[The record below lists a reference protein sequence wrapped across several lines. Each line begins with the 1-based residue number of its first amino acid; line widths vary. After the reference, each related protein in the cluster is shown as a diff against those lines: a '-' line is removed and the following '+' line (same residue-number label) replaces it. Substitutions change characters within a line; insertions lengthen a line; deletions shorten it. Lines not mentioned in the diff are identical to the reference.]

1 MANYHCTINPPSASI
16 SAKNH
21 AAYIERDGKY
31 ETRKDF
37 ERSESGNMPKWAE
50 HDSSLFWEAADRF
63 ERANGRTYR
72 EIEVSLPRELSEAQR
87 VELVRDF
94 VGQVLGDKHPY
105 TWAIHNPPARD
116 GGEQPHAHIMFS
128 ERINDGR
135 DPELFFKRVNHQYP
149 EKGGAGK
156 NRYFNSKEFVLH
168 TRELWARVQNQH
180 LEKAGLTL
188 RVDHRSYKEQGAGL
202 EPTRK
207 LGRADYLEKQG
218 QATEIGSAN
227 REIMRRNG
235 DRIIAAPGIA
245 IENLTRHQSTFTKR
259 DLERYLMRNTDGADQ
274 FQVASLRVLGSPS
287 IIALQDGKEM
297 RYSSRELYEA
307 EGRVLRRSE
316 ALGRSESA
324 APPAS
329 AIAQASHGRS
339 FNADQA
345 AAFAVLTGRQ
355 QLAAVNGSAG
365 TGKSYM
371 LSAVREAYER
381 DGFKVYGAA
390 LQGVTADNLRRDAG
404 ISSSTL
410 HSLLGRLDQGQIQLD
425 RKSVIVV
432 DEAGMVGSRQYDRLL
447 EHVEKSGANLRLVGD
462 VMQLHAVD
470 AGNAFRHMLGRA
482 PVAEMREVQRQR
494 QDWQRSATERLAKHD
509 VGSALDAYGARGKVA
524 EFSTQDD
531 AKRALLEKMVSDKR
545 EFQGGS
551 QIILAYT
558 NHDRRDLNLMV
569 RELRQAG
576 GEIGRDHYFST
587 AGGEIALGAGDRLM
601 FLKNEYGD
609 LDVRNG
615 TLGTVSQVQDGR
627 LSVRLDSG
635 REVAFSPSTYKDFD
649 YGYATTIH
657 KSQGVTVDRAYLLA
671 SKQMRAESTYVGMS
685 RHREDLQVVYS
696 QEHFADREA
705 LSSQLAKPEFKD
717 FSAIYQERYTEVDMG
732 AARQDRYSWMLPE
745 DAEKFRR
752 ADEQHKERME
762 TERFHREGRL
772 SPKEEAFLREVSQQQ
787 IARAQEEREQDRAH
801 AQGRMTPKEEALW
814 RESNENAKYHEA
826 LAKEV
831 WQQNLRHMQEE
842 KAEKA
847 RELRGQEHPDR
858 ARAAKAMENGAE
870 VTNPYLRGRLGLG
883 EGSGKDRYSWMRPED
898 AEKFR
903 RWDEQH
909 KERMEMERYHREG
922 RLSPKEEEF
931 LRRSDQEWAARE
943 QRLQEQERAH
953 AQGKLTPQEEA
964 FFRASDERQKY
975 KEELGKEVWQQ
986 YLRHLHEEQAERGHE
1001 LQSREAKGHEQPG
1014 REQAGQ
1020 QLPTSDVSKGEQ
1032 IDHPYLRG
1040 RKGME
1045 YEGKGLANDKKE
1057 KDMQTENASQ
1067 LGRDEARRRHE
1078 HQVQAEPAQRRQEE
1092 ARHLTQQP
1100 DRLTLKERL
1109 EQRREQEREERKQI
1123 ERDLN
1128 KGQGYEQ

>member
-371 LSAVREAYER
+371 LSAVREGAGLSAAGAGLLTTLPVLCLGLFAPLAPKLARRIGAEQTILA
-381 DGFKVYGAA
+381 VLLVLMAA
-390 LQGVTADNLRRDAG
+390 LLLRPLSGVAGLFLGTVLAGACIGIGNVLLPAIVKRDDRRTD
-404 ISSSTL
+404 
-410 HSLLGRLDQGQIQLD
+410 
-425 RKSVIVV
+425 
-432 DEAGMVGSRQYDRLL
+432 YDRAKLKASMML
-447 EHVEKSGANLRLVGD
+447 ALRKRRVSAEAVESAIERIEAKLRQSGEKE
-462 VMQLHAVD
+462 
-470 AGNAFRHMLGRA
+470 
-482 PVAEMREVQRQR
+482 VA
-494 QDWQRSATERLAKHD
+494 
-509 VGSALDAYGARGKVA
+509 
-524 EFSTQDD
+524 STQ
-531 AKRALLEKMVSDKR
+531 LGEWVM
-545 EFQGGS
+545 
-551 QIILAYT
+551 
-558 NHDRRDLNLMV
+558 
-569 RELRQAG
+569 RELR
-576 GEIGRDHYFST
+576 
-587 AGGEIALGAGDRLM
+587 
-601 FLKNEYGD
+601 
-609 LDVRNG
+609 
-615 TLGTVSQVQDGR
+615 
-627 LSVRLDSG
+627 RLDK
-635 REVAFSPSTYKDFD
+635 VAYIRFASVYRSFD
-649 YGYATTIH
+649 DV
-657 KSQGVTVDRAYLLA
+657 S
-671 SKQMRAESTYVGMS
+671 
-685 RHREDLQVVYS
+685 
-696 QEHFADREA
+696 
-705 LSSQLAKPEFKD
+705 EFVA
-717 FSAIYQERYTEVDMG
+717 AI
-732 AARQDRYSWMLPE
+732 
-745 DAEKFRR
+745 
-752 ADEQHKERME
+752 
-762 TERFHREGRL
+762 
-772 SPKEEAFLREVSQQQ
+772 
-787 IARAQEEREQDRAH
+787 
-801 AQGRMTPKEEALW
+801 
-814 RESNENAKYHEA
+814 NE
-826 LAKEV
+826 
-831 WQQNLRHMQEE
+831 
-842 KAEKA
+842 
-847 RELRGQEHPDR
+847 
-858 ARAAKAMENGAE
+858 
-870 VTNPYLRGRLGLG
+870 TNPRKRGG
-883 EGSGKDRYSWMRPED
+883 
-898 AEKFR
+898 
-903 RWDEQH
+903 
-909 KERMEMERYHREG
+909 
-922 RLSPKEEEF
+922 
-931 LRRSDQEWAARE
+931 
-943 QRLQEQERAH
+943 
-953 AQGKLTPQEEA
+953 
-964 FFRASDERQKY
+964 
-975 KEELGKEVWQQ
+975 
-986 YLRHLHEEQAERGHE
+986 
-1001 LQSREAKGHEQPG
+1001 
-1014 REQAGQ
+1014 
-1020 QLPTSDVSKGEQ
+1020 
-1032 IDHPYLRG
+1032 
-1040 RKGME
+1040 
-1045 YEGKGLANDKKE
+1045 
-1057 KDMQTENASQ
+1057 
-1067 LGRDEARRRHE
+1067 
-1078 HQVQAEPAQRRQEE
+1078 
-1092 ARHLTQQP
+1092 
-1100 DRLTLKERL
+1100 
-1109 EQRREQEREERKQI
+1109 
-1123 ERDLN
+1123 
-1128 KGQGYEQ
+1128 